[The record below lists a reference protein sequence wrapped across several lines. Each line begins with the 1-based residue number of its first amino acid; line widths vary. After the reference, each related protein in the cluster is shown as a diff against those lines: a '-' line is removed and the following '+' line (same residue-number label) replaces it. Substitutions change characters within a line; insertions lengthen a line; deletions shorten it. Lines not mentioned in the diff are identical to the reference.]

1 MSEEN
6 VEIVRRMLEASDR
19 RDSEAVFATYDPDI
33 EFDMSKLRPAIGSED
48 VIPDLPEHVRGRDA
62 LRAALHEWV
71 SAWEIVDYEH
81 EELIDAGDQVVH
93 FIQQRIRGR
102 TSGIEFTFR
111 PYAQVWTLRAGKIT
125 AMKAYADR
133 AEALEA
139 AGLSE

>member
-19 RDSEAVFATYDPDI
+19 RDGEAVFAAYDPDI
-33 EFDMSKLRPAIGSED
+33 EFDTSELRPAIGSED
-48 VIPDLPEHVRGRDA
+48 PNPDFPERVRGRDA
-62 LRAALHEWV
+62 VRAALQEWV

-81 EELIDAGDQVVH
+81 EELMDAGNQVVH
-93 FIQQRIRGR
+93 FIRQRIRGR

-133 AEALEA
+133 DEALKA

>member
-6 VEIVRRMLEASDR
+6 VEIARRMLEASDR
-19 RDSEAVFATYDPDI
+19 RDGEAVFAAYDPDI
-33 EFDMSKLRPAIGSED
+33 EFDTSEVRTIAGMED
-48 VIPDLPEHVRGRDA
+48 SNPDFPERVRGRHA
-62 LRAALHEWV
+62 VRAALHEWV

-93 FIQQRIRGR
+93 FIRQRIRGR

-125 AMKAYADR
+125 AMKVYADR
-133 AEALEA
+133 ADALEA

>member
-19 RDSEAVFATYDPDI
+19 RDSEAVFAAYDPDI
-33 EFDMSKLRPAIGSED
+33 QFDMSDLRRISGRD
-48 VIPDLPEHVRGRDA
+48 WNPDFPERLRGRDA
-62 LRAALHEWV
+62 VRAALHEWV